1 MESLSRLTEEA
12 KEELKKFWELC
23 YISRD
28 QMEGFRPYYDGL
40 FTVLCCIK
48 LFGPLFVAVNQ
59 YLNSCL
65 LF

>member
-48 LFGPLFVAVNQ
+48 
-59 YLNSCL
+59 
-65 LF
+65 